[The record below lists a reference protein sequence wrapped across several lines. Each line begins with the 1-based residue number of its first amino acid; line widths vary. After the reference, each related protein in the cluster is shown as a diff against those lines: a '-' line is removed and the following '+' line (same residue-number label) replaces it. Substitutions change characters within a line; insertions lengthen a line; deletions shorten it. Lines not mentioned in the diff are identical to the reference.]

1 MSSNKDVYQEITDQ
15 IVSALETG
23 TAPWVKP
30 WASCGAPRNAITGRE
45 YSGINTVLLAMTPFA
60 SSLWLTFKQ
69 AKDVGGNV
77 RKGEHGTRI
86 VFFKPF
92 KVKDVNAAGDG
103 DGDGDSVEKTIPL
116 LRTFTVFN
124 ASQIDGLPEKY
135 SRQPQSLIDEF
146 ADNAEAERLLAQA
159 SIEHGSDRACF
170 IPSID
175 KIHMP
180 DKLEFKSESDYY
192 ATALHELTHWT
203 GHKTRLARDFSGRFG
218 DSAYAF
224 EELIAELGAAFSCAH
239 CGIDG
244 QLQHASYIASWI
256 RVLKGDKKAIFT
268 ASSAARKATEYLI
281 GTVDQETEE
290 NEAVAA

>member
-1 MSSNKDVYQEITDQ
+1 MSNKDVYQEITDQ
-15 IVSALETG
+15 IISALEAG

-30 WASCGAPRNAITGRE
+30 WASCGSPRNAITGRK
-45 YSGINTVLLAMTPFA
+45 YSGINTILLAMTPYA

-92 KVKDVNAAGDG
+92 KVKDVNASS
-103 DGDGDSVEKTIPL
+103 DGDSVEKTIPL

-124 ASQIDGLPEKY
+124 ASQLENLPEKY
-135 SRQPQSLIDEF
+135 SVQVEPVLDQF

-159 SIEHGSDRACF
+159 SIEHGSNSACF

-175 KIHMP
+175 KVHLP
-180 DKLEFKSESDYY
+180 DKLMFKSIPDYY

-218 DSAYAF
+218 DGAYAF

-256 RVLKGDKKAIFT
+256 KVLKGDKKAIFT

-281 GTVDQETEE
+281 GAVEQEVEE
-290 NEAVAA
+290 SEAIAA